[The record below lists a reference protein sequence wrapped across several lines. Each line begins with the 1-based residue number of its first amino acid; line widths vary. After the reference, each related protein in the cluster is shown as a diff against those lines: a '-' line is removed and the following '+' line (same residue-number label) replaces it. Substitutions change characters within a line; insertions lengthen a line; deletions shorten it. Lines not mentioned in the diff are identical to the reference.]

1 MICHLPLLQT
11 ERFRQ
16 KRSAEGGDLWRS
28 IRIWRKRERTTTQRR
43 RWRHFC
49 GVVFFLT
56 SSLIQAQE
64 HQWAIG
70 IGAGYTQFRMRAIN
84 EDAAKD
90 VAAFRELGFPVEPLP
105 QVKGATLYDIQG
117 EFRYERDWALRIET
131 NFGSTGVSTQVDG
144 SDKALSM
151 KRNFSLTDIEVGI
164 IYFVPSMYR
173 WFQPYTGL
181 MAGFAEGRAH
191 VETDYRAKDVSPPSS
206 STRADYA
213 RIGVTAKGLLGLRTN
228 IISPLFAAVEIGYR
242 FANMGQLE
250 GKVTVNGVSHEESS
264 QNPVDYSGFYGL
276 ITIGFGF

>member
-1 MICHLPLLQT
+1 MICQPLLRQT
-11 ERFRQ
+11 ERFCQ
-16 KRSAEGGDLWRS
+16 KKSAQGAHLSRS
-28 IRIWRKRERTTTQRR
+28 IEPILKRRR

-49 GVVFFLT
+49 GIVFFLT

-64 HQWAIG
+64 HRWAIG

-84 EDAAKD
+84 EDAARD
-90 VAAFRELGFPVEPLP
+90 VAAFRELGFPVEPMP
-105 QVKGATLYDIQG
+105 PVKGAMLYDLQG
-117 EFRYERDWALRIET
+117 EFRYERDWALRVET
-131 NFGSTGVSTQVDG
+131 DFGSTGVSTQVD
-144 SDKALSM
+144 STEKALTM
-151 KRNFSLTDIEVGI
+151 KRNFSLTDIEIGI

-181 MAGFAEGRAH
+181 MAGFAEGQAH
-191 VETDYRAKDVSPPSS
+191 VETDYRAKGVSPPSS

-213 RIGVTAKGLLGLRTN
+213 RIGVTAKGLIGLRTN
-228 IISPLFAAVEIGYR
+228 IISTLFAAVEIGYR

-250 GKVTVNGVSHEESS
+250 GKVTVNGASHEELS